1 MTFSFLQEL
10 DIYPLLFSNR
20 SSQEFDANNSIFALM
35 GSVGSGYVLDAS
47 EWKRLFFIIII
58 IFDNQFAGFIFCE
71 LFSSW
76 FFTSFKTQYGCAVP
90 FSVFV
95 EDIFPCKACGIWFR
109 SERNLQAHLMYYCS
123 GRLRDPE
130 MVAEKNA
137 NISHQMLRGCTYPQC
152 NMSFVSSNALEMH
165 LSTHHSE

>member
-47 EWKRLFFIIII
+47 EWKRSFFIIII

-71 LFSSW
+71 LFSS
-76 FFTSFKTQYGCAVP
+76 
-90 FSVFV
+90 
-95 EDIFPCKACGIWFR
+95 
-109 SERNLQAHLMYYCS
+109 
-123 GRLRDPE
+123 
-130 MVAEKNA
+130 
-137 NISHQMLRGCTYPQC
+137 
-152 NMSFVSSNALEMH
+152 
-165 LSTHHSE
+165 